1 MQSGSG
7 LSKKIIRSSQQK
19 IVKMRVNPK
28 VLLNSI
34 VLISCIFGTLGLTIA
49 ILAGGDIVK
58 AVSSVLLF
66 MLGWTASKFHN
77 SL

>member
-1 MQSGSG
+1 M
-7 LSKKIIRSSQQK
+7 K
-19 IVKMRVNPK
+19 VNPK

-34 VLISCIFGTLGLTIA
+34 VLICCIFGTLGLTIA

-58 AVSSVLLF
+58 SVSSVLLF

-77 SL
+77 TL

>member
-58 AVSSVLLF
+58 AISSVLLF

>member
-28 VLLNSI
+28 VLLTSI

>member
-1 MQSGSG
+1 
-7 LSKKIIRSSQQK
+7 
-19 IVKMRVNPK
+19 MRVNPRIF
-28 VLLNSI
+28 LNSI

-58 AVSSVLLF
+58 AVSAILLF
-66 MLGWTASKFHN
+66 MLGWTGAKFHN

>member
-1 MQSGSG
+1 
-7 LSKKIIRSSQQK
+7 
-19 IVKMRVNPK
+19 MRVNPK

-58 AVSSVLLF
+58 AISSVLLF
-66 MLGWTASKFHN
+66 MLGWAASKFHN

>member
-1 MQSGSG
+1 
-7 LSKKIIRSSQQK
+7 
-19 IVKMRVNPK
+19 MRVNPK
-28 VLLNSI
+28 VLLTSI

-58 AVSSVLLF
+58 AISSVLLF

>member
-1 MQSGSG
+1 
-7 LSKKIIRSSQQK
+7 
-19 IVKMRVNPK
+19 MRVNPR
-28 VLLNSI
+28 VFLNSI

-58 AVSSVLLF
+58 AVSAILLF
-66 MLGWTASKFHN
+66 MLGWTGAKFHN

>member
-28 VLLNSI
+28 VLLTSI

-66 MLGWTASKFHN
+66 VLGWTASKFHN

>member
-1 MQSGSG
+1 
-7 LSKKIIRSSQQK
+7 
-19 IVKMRVNPK
+19 MRVNPK

-49 ILAGGDIVK
+49 VLAGGDIVK
-58 AVSSVLLF
+58 AVSAVLLF
-66 MLGWTASKFHN
+66 MLGWAGAKFHN